1 MTDSNRLR
9 LTSVRETSLGV
20 TPANP
25 RMRSVRI
32 TGESLSYKPDFV
44 NSEELRP
51 DRMNADP
58 IKTNETIGGGINFEL
73 SFPVAD
79 SPMSDLIASLFFN
92 DWVNAPFRDNDGT
105 AGSKI
110 TGVAATGG
118 VITVVTGPAFA
129 AGHLVRLTGFSSAG
143 NNGVFKLTSG
153 SATVPAV
160 GNSILTDEASP
171 PATARV
177 KVVGF
182 EGASG
187 DIAAATDGLT
197 ATTLD
202 FTTFGL
208 VVGQWVKIG
217 GATSGSKFN
226 AAANNDFAR
235 ITKIAAKKLTLD
247 NLPASW
253 ATDTGT
259 GKSIRVFFGDTIKN
273 GTTMT
278 SLTLEKG
285 FMGQATPTYVVQ
297 RGMVAGQGEFSGESE
312 QILTGSITFNGLT
325 GSQGTTSLDDT
336 PDAAT
341 TNGVMSAGVSV
352 GRIAENGVAVLT
364 PNFVK
369 SSSIQ
374 INNNLRMKTAEGTVG
389 AVDIGVGE
397 CAVTVNLNTYFGNNA
412 LYAKLLSGAPTNFS
426 KRIQKDGQAIV
437 MAVPRIT
444 LNDGNP
450 QAGGKNQDV
459 MLQLTAAAS
468 IDPLTSAHVLMD
480 RLEYYEA

>member
-9 LTSVRETSLGV
+9 LTSVRETTLGV
-20 TPANP
+20 TPNSP
-25 RMRSVRI
+25 RMRTARI

-44 NSEELRP
+44 NSEELRS

-58 IKTNETIGGGINFEL
+58 IKTNETIGGGINFEF
-73 SFPVAD
+73 SFPVPD
-79 SPMSDLIASLFFN
+79 SPFSDMIASLFFN

-105 AGSKI
+105 AGSKVTSI
-110 TGVAATGG
+110 AATGG
-118 VITVVTGPAFA
+118 VIAVAAGAAFA
-129 AGHLVRLTGFSSAG
+129 AGHLVRLTGFGVAG
-143 NNGVFKLTSG
+143 NNGVFKLTTG
-153 SATVPAV
+153 SSTVPAV
-160 GNSILTDEASP
+160 GNGILTDEASP
-171 PATARV
+171 PAVARV

-187 DIAAATDGLT
+187 DIQAVSDGLM

-208 VVGQWVKIG
+208 VVGQWVKLG
-217 GATSGSKFN
+217 GSASGNKFAT
-226 AAANNDFAR
+226 AALNDWAR

-253 ATDTGT
+253 TTDSGA

-273 GTTMT
+273 GTSMV

-285 FMGQATPTYVVQ
+285 FMGQATPTYIVQ

-312 QILTGSITFNGLT
+312 QILKGSVTFNGMT
-325 GSQGTTSLDDT
+325 GAQSTVSLDDT

-341 TNGVMSAGVSV
+341 TNGVMSSGVNV
-352 GRIAENGVAVLT
+352 ARVAENGAAVT
-364 PNFVK
+364 SPNFVK
-369 SSSIQ
+369 SASIQ
-374 INNNLRMKTAEGTVG
+374 INNNLRMKTAVGTVG

-397 CAVTVNLNTYFGNNA
+397 CAVTVNLDTYFGNNA
-412 LYAKLLSGAPTNFS
+412 VLAKLLAGTPSNFS
-426 KRIQKDGQAIV
+426 QRTQKDGQAVI
-437 MAVPRIT
+437 MAVPRMT
-444 LNDGNP
+444 FNDGNP

-459 MLQLTAAAS
+459 MLQLTASAS

-480 RLEYYEA
+480 RLEYYEG